1 MTEET
6 AQPDDSASARDS
18 AYGPEVVARHQVIG
32 AGVTW
37 LSRWTL
43 RWLIV
48 FAGAL
53 VVGFVISRLWSVLL
67 PVALAMVL
75 TPVLEPVARFLERRL
90 RFPAVLSAATALIGT
105 IAVLVLLVLVLTPS
119 VSDQVGDI
127 ASNASSG
134 LSRVQ
139 DWIADSGL
147 NISQDQVDAAIS
159 AIQDRLSSS
168 SSAIASGVLV
178 GVGAVSS
185 FLINLVLTLVLT
197 FFFLKDGRRF
207 LPWVAQIGGPRV
219 GGHLSEVGARAWG
232 TLGSFIRT
240 QALVGF
246 LDGVLI
252 GAGLLIVGVPLAV
265 PLAILTFFG
274 GFVPIIGA
282 VTVGA
287 LAVLVTLVTNGLT
300 AALIIFAVI
309 LAVQQIEGNVF
320 QPLLQGKSMHLH
332 PAVILLAVTL
342 GSSLFGIIGAFLAVP
357 VVSVA
362 AVTLRYLDEQV
373 HRLTDVPAVEGP
385 EPPPDDPEAPEADA
399 APAG

>member
-1 MTEET
+1 MTDET
-6 AQPDDSASARDS
+6 AQPDDPRSQIRARQ
-18 AYGPEVVARHQVIG
+18 EVIG
-32 AGVTW
+32 EGVRW
-37 LSRWTL
+37 LSSWTL

-75 TPVLEPVARFLERRL
+75 TPVLEPVARLLERRL
-90 RFPAVLSAATALIGT
+90 RFPAVLSAVTALVGT

-119 VSDQVGDI
+119 VTDQVGDI
-127 ASNASSG
+127 ASNASFG

-207 LPWVAQIGGPRV
+207 LPWVAQISGPQV

-252 GAGLLIVGVPLAV
+252 GAGLLVVGVPLAV

-373 HRLTDVPAVEGP
+373 HRQTDVPAVEGP
-385 EPPPDDPEAPEADA
+385 ELLPDDTEQPGTDA
-399 APAG
+399 ERG